1 MEKQARDLLEIEDL
15 VLRFYTY
22 EGVVK
27 ALENVNLTLKEGE
40 TLGVVGETGCG
51 KTMTGLST
59 LFLTPSPGKIE
70 GGRIQFLDEEGTR
83 DILSLDEAT
92 LRSIRGKEISM
103 IFQEPSSA
111 LNPLFTVAEQIA
123 EVLLQHRKEEFIR
136 NTLEAIDKD
145 LQMTTNGFFSKTT
158 IYKFQKNL
166 YNRMSKNPKSLL
178 PRFFSRIPIVRRYQN
193 RFKSEVRKEIVRIL
207 GEMKISDPERVVD
220 YYPHELS
227 GGMQQ
232 RVVIAMALACNP
244 KILISDE
251 PTTNLDVTVEA
262 QILDLIRELKKK
274 FNSSIL
280 YITHDMGVVAEMC
293 DRVAIMYAGNVVEI
307 AEVIEAFKKPLH
319 PYTKALLESIPRP
332 GKEFKSIRGMVPNLI
347 NPPSGCRFHPRC
359 PHTMPICS
367 RVIPKM
373 IEIEENGHFIACHLF
388 YDEEEGTT

>member
-1 MEKQARDLLEIEDL
+1 
-15 VLRFYTY
+15 
-22 EGVVK
+22 
-27 ALENVNLTLKEGE
+27 
-40 TLGVVGETGCG
+40 
-51 KTMTGLST
+51 
-59 LFLTPSPGKIE
+59 
-70 GGRIQFLDEEGTR
+70 
-83 DILSLDEAT
+83 LSLDETT

-111 LNPLFTVAEQIA
+111 LNPLFTVGEQIA

-136 NTLEAIDKD
+136 NTLETIEKD
-145 LQMTTNGFFSKTT
+145 LQMTTFRFFSPAI

-166 YNRMSKNPKSLL
+166 YNKMLKNPKSLL
-178 PRFFSRIPIVRRYQN
+178 PRFFSRIPIFRRFQN
-193 RFKSEVRKEIVRIL
+193 RLKREVRKEIIRII
-207 GEMKISDPERVVD
+207 GEMKIPDPERVVD

-251 PTTNLDVTVEA
+251 PTTSLDVTVEA
-262 QILDLIRELKKK
+262 QILHLIRELKKK
-274 FNSSIL
+274 FDSSIL

-293 DRVAIMYAGNVVEI
+293 DRVAIMYAGSVVEI
-307 AEVIEAFKKPLH
+307 AEVVEAFKKPLH

-359 PHTMPICS
+359 PHAMPICS
-367 RVIPKM
+367 RVIPKI
-373 IEIEENGHFIACHLF
+373 IEVEKNGHFVACHLY
-388 YDEEEGTT
+388 YDAEEDMT

>member
-1 MEKQARDLLEIEDL
+1 MEQQARNLLEIEDL

-27 ALENVNLTLKEGE
+27 ALEKVNLKMKEGE

-51 KTMTGLST
+51 KSMTALST

-70 GGRIQFLDEEGTR
+70 AGKIQFMRKDEPI

-92 LRSIRGKEISM
+92 LRGIRGKEISM

-123 EVLLQHRKEEFIR
+123 EILLQHRKEEFIKF
-136 NTLEAIDKD
+136 TLETIDKD
-145 LQMTTNGFFSKTT
+145 LQMTTDGFFSKAT

-166 YNRMSKNPKSLL
+166 YKRLSKNPKSLL
-178 PRFFSRIPIVRRYQN
+178 PRFFSKIPIVRRYRN
-193 RFKSEVRKEIVRIL
+193 RLNNEVRKEIVRIL
-207 GEMKISDPERVVD
+207 GEMRISDPDRVVD
-220 YYPHELS
+220 MYPHELS

-251 PTTNLDVTVEA
+251 PTTSLDVTVEA
-262 QILDLIRELKKK
+262 QILHLIRELKKK
-274 FNSSIL
+274 FDSSIL

-293 DRVAIMYAGNVVEI
+293 DRVAIMYAGSVVEI
-307 AEVIEAFKKPLH
+307 AEVVEAFKKPLH
-319 PYTKALLESIPRP
+319 PYTQALLESIPRP

-359 PHTMPICS
+359 PHAMPICS

-373 IEIEENGHFIACHLF
+373 LEIEENGHFVACHLF
-388 YDEEEGTT
+388 YKEEEGTT